1 MLTNRSTLK
10 GTIPRPRLLSGIV
23 DLQCSQWAAKENSHL
38 IINSNVYSV
47 PNTSVSW
54 HSLPVC
60 CFYPSIKSQLRGS
73 ARFRISQIQG
83 PSECHEKG
91 CLLEKQHVLWL
102 RESSQSTHVCSL
114 LSSST
119 AVRADIKVLLIWH
132 TFFMWCAGFLETKA
146 KAFLWRHHCFCS
158 VGGHGSSL
166 HLRQVWMWCF
176 RSGLQVQKNIDLWV
190 L

>member
-1 MLTNRSTLK
+1 MFTACQ
-10 GTIPRPRLLSGIV
+10 IPQCLGIHYLYV
-23 DLQCSQWAAKENSHL
+23 AFIQVSSH
-38 IINSNVYSV
+38 
-47 PNTSVSW
+47 SW
-54 HSLPVC
+54 GDQQGLGSL
-60 CFYPSIKSQLRGS
+60 
-73 ARFRISQIQG
+73 RFKDHQNAM
-83 PSECHEKG
+83 KG

-102 RESSQSTHVCSL
+102 RKSSQSTHVCSL

-176 RSGLQVQKNIDLWV
+176 RSGLQVQKNMDLWV